1 MSPTTPPATASTPQ
15 TPMSVL
21 YWLVGALFLSYLCV
35 AMSMPTTAIQVATK
49 LHMGNAMAVLAVGV
63 AFATTIPT
71 RGFAGRHADPKGG
84 RHCIVPGPLL
94 YALSSPLSTGD
105 TWSQTAVPGFMV
117 LIQGLLVL
125 ALV

>member
-49 LHMGNAMAVLAVGV
+49 LHMATPWRGLPWVL
-63 AFATTIPT
+63 
-71 RGFAGRHADPKGG
+71 
-84 RHCIVPGPLL
+84 LL
-94 YALSSPLSTGD
+94 LPRS
-105 TWSQTAVPGFMV
+105 
-117 LIQGLLVL
+117 
-125 ALV
+125 